1 LLKICITPLL
11 VVCSLHLPKIIEFCL
26 RIHILPAKMQVGLTL
41 AGPPCSFFLF
51 FRISCILYCC
61 VVCVSILDE

>member
-1 LLKICITPLL
+1 
-11 VVCSLHLPKIIEFCL
+11 LPKIIEFCL

-51 FRISCILYCC
+51 FVFAYCTA
-61 VVCVSILDE
+61 VFSVLFVFLSWTNKRPIINADFG